1 MPQGGRKRTWSAP
14 IATNATK
21 SKCFERIFTMPKNIR
36 DKALLDPFIAKLNVV
51 TERRFNTL
59 TGLIDHM
66 TYCKERLRMV

>member
-1 MPQGGRKRTWSAP
+1 
-14 IATNATK
+14 
-21 SKCFERIFTMPKNIR
+21 MPKNIR